1 MKKLLFFSSVVA
13 LMVSCSS
20 SYQSGELSG
29 TQTRPVWNNEVPF
42 GMLFIPQ
49 GSLNVGPSDQ
59 DVAWAN
65 TAQNRTVSVQSFWMD
80 ETEITNNELVRKIC
94 SLLLMTL
101 VKIWM
106 MTNNI

>member
-1 MKKLLFFSSVVA
+1 MKKLLFFSSIIA
-13 LMVSCSS
+13 LMASCSS

-29 TQTRPVWNNEVPF
+29 TQTRPAWSNEVPF

-65 TAQNRTVSVQSFWMD
+65 TAQNRTVSVQAFWMD
-80 ETEITNNELVRKIC
+80 ETEITNNEYRQ
-94 SLLLMTL
+94 
-101 VKIWM
+101 
-106 MTNNI
+106 